1 MLLYDL
7 AIDQSKPLHD
17 QVKSLARAI
26 GADLV
31 GIAPIERFDGA
42 PEFSRPQ
49 NLIPDAQS
57 VIVIAKR
64 MLRTPQEIY
73 LNRSSRYPN
82 QRFNG
87 RFLWDFLD
95 ETTYYLAYYLEDR
108 GYRACP
114 IPANL
119 YYDFHKGQPL
129 LSHKHAAMAA
139 GLGRIGWSS
148 LLITPQYG
156 AAVQLASLIT
166 NARLEPDS
174 LIEKDLCIRCHKC
187 MQVCPTGV
195 RDPEELM
202 GFVMEGKTYYHA
214 RYRKLRC
221 FWGCGGLTGQGKTWS
236 MSDLPMPVLEDEN
249 NMEEITW
256 EVIQAKS
263 RMHPVEQYLT
273 GVQGLQYCGQCHIV
287 CHPEDRLKEGRAL

>member
-1 MLLYDL
+1 MLQYDM
-7 AIDQSKPLHD
+7 AIDTSKPLHE
-17 QVKSLARAI
+17 QVKSLAKTI

-64 MLRTPQEIY
+64 MLRTPQDIY
-73 LNRSSRYPN
+73 LSRRSRYPN

-95 ETTYYLAYYLEDR
+95 ETTYYLAYHLEDQ
-108 GYRACP
+108 GYSACP

-119 YYDFHKGQPL
+119 FYDFHEGHPQ

-139 GLGRIGWSS
+139 GLGTIGWSS

-166 NARLEPDS
+166 NARLDPDPM
-174 LIEKDLCIRCHKC
+174 IEKDLCNKCYKC
-187 MQVCPTGV
+187 MQVCPTEV
-195 RDPEELM
+195 RDPEELAS
-202 GFVMEGKTYYHA
+202 FAIDGKTYYHA
-214 RYRKLRC
+214 KYRKLRC
-221 FWGCGGLTGQGKTWS
+221 FWGCGGLTGQGKSWS
-236 MSDLPMPVLEDEN
+236 MSDVPMPRLEDEN
-249 NMEEITW
+249 NMEEIIW
-256 EVIQAKS
+256 EFAAAKS
-263 RMHPVEQYLT
+263 KTHPVEQFLT

-287 CHPEDRLKEGRAL
+287 CHPEDQLREGRE